1 MSIAQGSAVAPT
13 TALGNKSDKKMTNRF
28 ELIVIG
34 GGHAGCEAALAA
46 ARMGVDTA
54 LVTLTTDRIAHM
66 PCNPA
71 VGGLAKGHLVKEIDA
86 MGGEIGRATDRA
98 GIQFRMLN
106 RAKGPAV
113 WSPRAQVDKFHYRDI
128 MRHTVEHQIN
138 LTVLQ
143 TEITGILTEHD
154 RFCGVA
160 TAEGPVLHGKRC
172 VLTGGTF
179 LRGLMHVGERK
190 INGGREGEP
199 GAESL
204 SGSLAAMGF
213 RVGRLKTGTPPRVL
227 RYSVALDR
235 FEPQAGDDP
244 PVPFSHRTRA
254 IHRHQELCYLT
265 HTNEKTHDILRRALD
280 RSPLYRGDIEG
291 TGTRYCPS
299 IEDKIVRFPDKGR
312 HQIFVEPEGR
322 GHPELYLNGISTSMP
337 VDVQLEMLASIPGFE
352 NAIMRRPGYAVEYDY
367 FPPDQLKRTLESK
380 PITGLYLAGQVN
392 GTSGYEEA
400 AAQGFVA
407 GINSV
412 LAIRGEEPF
421 VLRRDEAYIGV
432 LIDDLATKEIDEP
445 YRMFT
450 SRAEFRLLL
459 RQDNADER
467 LMHHGVRWGLVDESA
482 WETVQTR
489 VESVSRMVDRLEN
502 TAFPAE
508 TGNTILEAL
517 GQEPATKSLSLLQI
531 LKRPGVRFDDIEPLL
546 PVSARDR
553 GDVVVL
559 DSCDESIAGG
569 RGNGGSTGHA
579 AEVSGDGVA
588 PGNNGD
594 GGVARD
600 STNGANGLGRFV
612 ECAVKYMGYID
623 RQQKDIQM
631 VREMERKAIPPDF
644 PYERIAGLSTEAR
657 QKLSAK
663 RPETVSQASRI
674 AGVRASDLSILVV
687 HLERYRSPSKKPTS
701 INP

>member
-1 MSIAQGSAVAPT
+1 MATQF
-13 TALGNKSDKKMTNRF
+13 D
-28 ELIVIG
+28 LIVIG

-46 ARMGVDTA
+46 ARLGVKTA

-113 WSPRAQVDKFHYRDI
+113 WSPRAQVDKVHYREI
-128 MRHTVEHQIN
+128 MRHTVENQTN
-138 LTVLQ
+138 LSILQ
-143 TEITGILTEHD
+143 TEVTGIVTDHG
-154 RFCGVA
+154 RFRGV
-160 TAEGPVLHGKRC
+160 TTSEGSTLVARCC

-179 LRGLMHVGERK
+179 LRGLMHIGERK
-190 INGGREGEP
+190 IRGGREGEP
-199 GAESL
+199 DAASL
-204 SGSLAAMGF
+204 SAALAAEGF
-213 RVGRLKTGTPPRVL
+213 RMGRLKTGTPPRVL
-227 RYSVALDR
+227 RYSVDLSQ
-235 FEPQAGDDP
+235 FEPQAGDQP
-244 PVPFSHRTRA
+244 AVPFSHRTRA

-265 HTNEKTHDILRRALD
+265 HTNEKTHEILRDALD

-291 TGTRYCPS
+291 IGTRYCPS
-299 IEDKIVRFPDKGR
+299 IEDKIVRFPDKDR

-352 NAIMRRPGYAVEYDY
+352 NAVMRRPGYAVEYDF

-380 PITGLYLAGQVN
+380 LVSGLFFAGQVN

-407 GINSV
+407 GVNSV
-412 LAIRGEEPF
+412 LALRGESPF
-421 VLRRDEAYIGV
+421 VPRRDEAYIGV

-467 LMHHGVRWGLVDESA
+467 LMRYGVRLGLVDEKA
-482 WETVQTR
+482 WEKVEKR
-489 VESVSRMVDRLEN
+489 VENVRQMVDTLDR
-502 TAFPAE
+502 TAFPMISGNELLKTLGHE
-508 TGNTILEAL
+508 TV
-517 GQEPATKSLSLLQI
+517 TKSVSLLQL
-531 LKRPGVRFDDIEPLL
+531 LKRPGIGFGDIERLL
-546 PVSARDR
+546 PQETADPTDPIAANPDSDSAA
-553 GDVVVL
+553 
-559 DSCDESIAGG
+559 IADNS
-569 RGNGGSTGHA
+569 GNGFGTH
-579 AEVSGDGVA
+579 
-588 PGNNGD
+588 
-594 GGVARD
+594 
-600 STNGANGLGRFV
+600 V

-623 RQQKDIQM
+623 RQEKDIRM
-631 VREMERKAIPPDF
+631 VRDMERRTIPPDF
-644 PYERIAGLSTEAR
+644 PYESIAGLSTEAR
-657 QKLSAK
+657 QKLARK

-674 AGVRASDLSILVV
+674 DGVRASDLSILVV
-687 HLERYRSPSKKPTS
+687 HLERHRVTTGAGDPASVSF
-701 INP
+701 